1 VVHNPSVDHETALVN
16 AFISPNRQPRYLDR
30 LKSAKGRRSFLHDR
44 LYHMGD
50 LDDRYATRIEPGGQ
64 SIERIYE
71 LLIDRGAP
79 ESCHV
84 ISTTPDLDGKQIALF
99 DALQR
104 TFASFEGTLISCIP
118 GRLAYY
124 EGEDVKARYILER

>member
-1 VVHNPSVDHETALVN
+1 MDHETALVR
-16 AFISPNRQPRYLDR
+16 AFISGNRQPRYLDR
-30 LKSAKGRRSFLHDR
+30 LKSVKGRRPFLEDR

-50 LDDRYATRIEPGGQ
+50 LDERYATRIQPGEQ
-64 SIERIYE
+64 NVEQIYK
-71 LLIDRGAP
+71 LLTDRGAP

-84 ISTTPDLDGKQIALF
+84 ISTNRDLDGKQFDLL

-118 GRLAYY
+118 GLLAYY
-124 EGEDVKARYILER
+124 EGEDMKTRYILER